1 MIKKRISALCLCLL
15 LLLASG
21 CATEKR
27 AAEPKTLVVFA
38 AASLTETLTE
48 LGDRYMAEHK
58 GVKLVYN
65 FDSSGT
71 LQRQLAEGAAC
82 DVFLSAGQKQMNAL
96 EGKDGAKA
104 SWLLDGSRFNI
115 LENEVVLAVP
125 RGNPKHIQSYRDLA
139 ARLGT
144 EKILLAVGN
153 ADVPVGQYTQRLLK
167 FFGLDEKVLAEGGK
181 ITYGSNVKE
190 VTTQVSEGVVDA
202 GIIYRTDAAAAQ
214 LAAVDT
220 ATPEMCGQVIYP
232 AAILKG
238 SRQQAEARAY
248 LAFLQSPAAGE
259 VFRKAGFTPL
269 K

>member
-1 MIKKRISALCLCLL
+1 MIKKRILALGLCLL
-15 LLLASG
+15 LCLVSG
-21 CATEKR
+21 CTTEKR

-58 GVKLVYN
+58 DVKLVYN

-71 LQRQLAEGAAC
+71 LQRQIAEGAAC

-96 EGKDGAKA
+96 EGKDGAKG
-104 SWLLDGSRFNI
+104 SLLLDGSRFNI
-115 LENEVVLAVP
+115 LENKVVLAVP
-125 RGNPKHIQSYRDLA
+125 QGNPKQLQSYRDLA
-139 ARLGT
+139 ARLGG
-144 EKILLAVGN
+144 EKILLAIGN
-153 ADVPVGQYTQRLLK
+153 ADVPVGQYTLKLLK
-167 FFGLDEKVLAEGGK
+167 FFGLDEKALAEGGK

-202 GIIYRTDAAAAQ
+202 GIVYQTDAAAAK
-214 LAAVDT
+214 LVAVDT
-220 ATPEMCGQVIYP
+220 ATSEMCGQVIYP
-232 AAILKG
+232 AAILKATQ
-238 SRQQAEARAY
+238 QQAEAKAY
-248 LAFLQSPAAGE
+248 LAFLQSPAAEE